1 MTSRISIFR
10 CSVTLLLAILAI
22 TASISAE
29 ELTRGKRWVRSQP
42 FTTMALTIISE
53 SCNPQQYKDA
63 NLTTTLAWKQRELL
77 LEGSAS
83 VGLPWHLHLQRAVL
97 SKEGFTDELKV
108 RLNGYVKSYQGSSGW
123 LVWDEP
129 NRAEMFQAAKTIR
142 WLKETWP
149 ETLVYSNAYP
159 KGATSE
165 RYYGGE
171 TPAGGY
177 SYEQYLRDFST
188 ILDTDVVMYDAYIFS
203 DDGGTRNPFPTMSTA
218 RMVALE
224 HGKPYWTFVQ
234 SHADERRGNRMP
246 SESDIRMQVFAHLAS
261 GFTGIGYFT
270 YEDQQGPAM
279 VSNATRQRRPIYY
292 HVARLNQEVLNVGQ
306 ALRFLES
313 TDLRYVAGH
322 GNQVPAGVTAWKPG
336 AGGNHL
342 IKSIEIEENGS
353 KPIKW
358 RDALV
363 GFFQDDQGEDYLMLT
378 NLWHDEGVAASQRSM
393 KVTLKLQSG
402 VTSIGRLSRETGKPE
417 LLTVTGDTF
426 ELTLP
431 GGTGDLLR
439 LGSAKFPGLEQDE

>member
-1 MTSRISIFR
+1 MISRTSIFR
-10 CSVTLLLAILAI
+10 SSVTLLFATLAVA
-22 TASISAE
+22 ASISAE
-29 ELTRGKRWVRSQP
+29 ELTRGKRWVRSRP
-42 FTTMALTIISE
+42 FTTMALTIIPE

-63 NLTTTLAWKQRELL
+63 NLTTTLAWKQREQL
-77 LEGSAS
+77 LEGSAG
-83 VGLPWHLHLQRAVL
+83 VGLPWHLHVRRAVL
-97 SKEGFTDELKV
+97 SKEGLTDELKA
-108 RLNGYVKSYQGSSGW
+108 RRKGHVKNYQGCSGW

-129 NRAEMFQAAKTIR
+129 NRAEMFHVAKTIR

-159 KGATSE
+159 KGAASE

-188 ILDTDVVMYDAYIFS
+188 ILDSDVVMYDAYIFS
-203 DDGGTRNPFPTMSTA
+203 DDGGTRNPFLTMSTA
-218 RMVALE
+218 RKVALE
-224 HGKPYWTFVQ
+224 QRKPYWTFVQ
-234 SHADERRGNRMP
+234 SYADERRGNRMP

-313 TDLRYVAGH
+313 TDVRYVAGY
-322 GNQVPAGVTAWKPG
+322 GNQVPTGVTAWKPG
-336 AGGNHL
+336 AGGNNF
-342 IKSIEIEENGS
+342 IKSIVIEGSGS
-353 KPIKW
+353 KSIKW
-358 RDALV
+358 RDVLV
-363 GFFQDDQGEDYLMLT
+363 GFFEDDQGDDYFMLT
-378 NLWHDEGVAASQRSM
+378 NLWHDENVASSQRSM
-393 KVTLKLQSG
+393 KVTLKLQPG
-402 VTSIGRLSRETGKPE
+402 VTAIGRLSRETGKPE
-417 LLTVTGDTF
+417 LLTVKGDEF

-431 GGTGDLLR
+431 GGTGELLR
-439 LGSAKFPGLEQDE
+439 FGSAQFPGLDQDE

>member
-1 MTSRISIFR
+1 
-10 CSVTLLLAILAI
+10 
-22 TASISAE
+22 
-29 ELTRGKRWVRSQP
+29 
-42 FTTMALTIISE
+42 
-53 SCNPQQYKDA
+53 
-63 NLTTTLAWKQRELL
+63 
-77 LEGSAS
+77 
-83 VGLPWHLHLQRAVL
+83 
-97 SKEGFTDELKV
+97 
-108 RLNGYVKSYQGSSGW
+108 
-123 LVWDEP
+123 
-129 NRAEMFQAAKTIR
+129 
-142 WLKETWP
+142 
-149 ETLVYSNAYP
+149 
-159 KGATSE
+159 
-165 RYYGGE
+165 
-171 TPAGGY
+171 
-177 SYEQYLRDFST
+177 
-188 ILDTDVVMYDAYIFS
+188 
-203 DDGGTRNPFPTMSTA
+203 MSTA

-342 IKSIEIEENGS
+342 IKSIEIEESGS

-393 KVTLKLQSG
+393 KVTLKLESDI
-402 VTSIGRLSRETGKPE
+402 TSIGRLSRETGKPE

-439 LGSAKFPGLEQDE
+439 LGSASFPGLEQDE